1 MLDYKLE
8 EWLRSQKAPGCPECP
23 KLTWQ
28 HRVQYAV
35 SYAINDYFT
44 LDPAVRLHTPIQVL
58 LNRRWP
64 RNRDDFPDPLHYWK
78 VYNDIVGQ
86 LIRISGP
93 EIYEHPIALYEKW
106 DTQVAE
112 LDLHLSVIFQTVW
125 QRSKDQKPWITVQ
138 KFLVEDHPEL
148 VRAFTH
154 MTNVF
159 WNSAFGEAPDQI
171 EILPCWTTANI
182 RLRRRSWIL
191 SNRWIMCICWRKPPG
206 SGLFLLP
213 KHKLFPNGL

>member
-1 MLDYKLE
+1 MARCVLDYELE

-28 HRVQYAV
+28 NRVQYAV
-35 SYAINDYFT
+35 SYAINDYYT
-44 LDPAVRLHTPIQVL
+44 LEPAVRLHTPIQVL

-64 RNRDDFPDPLHYWK
+64 RNKDDFPDPLHYWK

-86 LIRISGP
+86 LIRISEP
-93 EIYEHPIALYEKW
+93 DIYEHPIALYEKW

-148 VRAFTH
+148 VKAFTH
-154 MTNVF
+154 MANVF
-159 WNSAFGEAPDQI
+159 WNSAFGGPPDQI
-171 EILPCWTTANI
+171 EVFALLDDRKYTITKERLDLNQSLDYVYLLAETAGE
-182 RLRRRSWIL
+182 RPFFASQA
-191 SNRWIMCICWRKPPG
+191 
-206 SGLFLLP
+206 
-213 KHKLFPNGL
+213 